1 MERRDVISNA
11 IKEQTDGIGY
21 MIFSQDGLDH
31 TDIATVN
38 AAEMDGL
45 FGRGQ
50 LAKGE
55 TIAEACEPFGIDCR

>member
-1 MERRDVISNA
+1 
-11 IKEQTDGIGY
+11 

-55 TIAEACEPFGIDCR
+55 NHRRGVRTFRHRCR